1 MRGLS
6 LKKGAERLK
15 FSPQKN
21 NFSRHSFQFCS
32 PFFLASALSPLELMG
47 DAAAFLRRIPKRE
60 RDHGREE
67 KREKGRGSCKLA
79 FRARNIRHRPRRTNS
94 PPPRPLRY
102 LRGKEGGK
110 KLPINGRGG
119 VEERGIEEEDRGRQK
134 CTSMRGRSH
143 AHTAEGGGGGRSR
156 LGECC
161 FGKKRG
167 GKRKRGASQ
176 SSHFFAGL
184 FFSPFSRPNSPGR
197 REKSRR
203 RPSAC
208 LGGKG
213 GEQNFCHS
221 FLWSKFLTGRG
232 DF

>member
-1 MRGLS
+1 
-6 LKKGAERLK
+6 
-15 FSPQKN
+15 
-21 NFSRHSFQFCS
+21 
-32 PFFLASALSPLELMG
+32 MG

-60 RDHGREE
+60 RERPREGGETGKGKGKLQVGIQGTEYPPPPKKNKQSSATASPIPEGKGGRE
-67 KREKGRGSCKLA
+67 KVAHQWS
-79 FRARNIRHRPRRTNS
+79 RRS
-94 PPPRPLRY
+94 
-102 LRGKEGGK
+102 GG
-110 KLPINGRGG
+110 
-119 VEERGIEEEDRGRQK
+119 EGIEEEDRGRQK

-161 FGKKRG
+161 FGKKRR

-232 DF
+232 DFLQWQNWSNNAVSSCA